1 MISSFL
7 YGSSRFLLIYTHI
20 HINCVGVV
28 VSNLNPKYLQVLI
41 TIDFRPL
48 SLKEQFTLK

>member
-28 VSNLNPKYLQVLI
+28 SNLNPEYLQVLI

>member
-1 MISSFL
+1 MISSCL
-7 YGSSRFLLIYTHI
+7 YASTRVLLIYTHI

-28 VSNLNPKYLQVLI
+28 SNLNPEYLHVLI